1 MPSFMQC
8 WRLRNKA
15 AQIEPMSEEAV
26 ASFEEKLAEADG
38 EPEDDTADAVPVCTR
53 LAQIQPNPI

>member
-1 MPSFMQC
+1 
-8 WRLRNKA
+8 
-15 AQIEPMSEEAV
+15 MSEAAV
-26 ASFEEKLAEADG
+26 SSFEEKLAEADG